1 MINAISSELLKYKR
15 TFTRKIILSFPL
27 FFAIQAMAGVK
38 LMPKDVV
45 RNWDLVTS
53 MVFNIWTVVFL
64 PFGMALFAFL
74 VDSQERKSGNYR
86 SLRTHQ
92 TSPINIW
99 VGKIIVM
106 AFYTLLSCTVLS
118 FSILISGIIT
128 AKGQIPYVQIFGA
141 SFVSWLV
148 SLALIPIQ
156 LFMATYKGLFLNMAV
171 GFMGFIA
178 GIVSAA
184 GSHWIFIPW
193 AWGIRLM
200 CATIG
205 VHPNGTLLEH
215 GSDLRDLSVIPMGIG
230 ISLSVFII
238 ITIITAFWFKRKEVR

>member
-1 MINAISSELLKYKR
+1 MNTIGSELLKYKR

-38 LMPKDVV
+38 LMPKDIV

-74 VDSQERKSGNYR
+74 ADAQERKAGNYR

-92 TSPINIW
+92 TSAINIW
-99 VGKIIVM
+99 VGKITVM
-106 AFYTLLSCTVLS
+106 AFHTLLSCIVLS

-128 AKGQIPYVQIFGA
+128 AKGTIPYIQIFEA
-141 SFVSWLV
+141 TFVSWLV

-156 LFMATYKGLFLNMAV
+156 LFAATYKGLFLSMAV
-171 GFMGFIA
+171 GFIGFIA

-184 GSHWIFIPW
+184 GSYWVFIPW

-200 CATIG
+200 CAIIG
-205 VHPNGTLLEH
+205 VHPNGTLLEQ
-215 GSDLRDLSVIPMGIG
+215 GSNLRDMSVIPTGIV

-238 ITIITAFWFKRKEVR
+238 ITIITAFWFKRREVK